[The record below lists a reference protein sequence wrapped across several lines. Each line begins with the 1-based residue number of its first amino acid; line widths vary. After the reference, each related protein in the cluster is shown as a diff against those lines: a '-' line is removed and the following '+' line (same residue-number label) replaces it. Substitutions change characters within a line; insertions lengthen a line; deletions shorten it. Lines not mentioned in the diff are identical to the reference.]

1 MAVKTVTIPWGD
13 GTTDKIYLT
22 WNDASLPGVIP
33 VDIAS
38 DPKLYRKTTRIPLH
52 FYRERSRW
60 WTKCY
65 QNLHD
70 YPNYGQPC
78 YCRLRFEQDRSYALE
93 CKSRLSEKV
102 DIFLLC

>member
-38 DPKLYRKTTRIPLH
+38 DP
-52 FYRERSRW
+52 
-60 WTKCY
+60 
-65 QNLHD
+65 
-70 YPNYGQPC
+70 NYTG
-78 YCRLRFEQDRSYALE
+78 
-93 CKSRLSEKV
+93 K
-102 DIFLLC
+102 